1 MRLRNFCLIGFA
13 GLLSLSAVL
22 LFQGASSGGIV
33 TKAAAAIKNGTC
45 PNGTVSS
52 YIGTSCSQGLTTYN
66 WQSYTCTSSPQSIC
80 DSLGI
85 NGSNVKILLDPNGP
99 QTLLIGDTRLWNVT
113 AGQSVDVVIKGT
125 VSGAIY
131 NQNWPHFLGLHGRT
145 GDGVEDNK
153 TTVDCATRGTCTK
166 GNGTSE
172 ILCNATAP
180 PAYCADRKTI
190 NPYLSQQSMFA
201 PATLANPYPLT
212 IEVYLYG
219 GTNGTASLYNVG
231 LHVGN

>member
-1 MRLRNFCLIGFA
+1 MRLHFRLIAFA
-13 GLLSLSAVL
+13 GLLSLGTVL
-22 LFQGASSGGIV
+22 FFQKASIGGGIV
-33 TKAAAAIKNGTC
+33 TSAAAATKSGGC
-45 PNGTVSS
+45 PNGTVAS
-52 YIGTSCSQGLTTYN
+52 YIGTSCSQGQTTYN

-80 DSLGI
+80 DSLGT

-99 QTLLIGDTRLWNVT
+99 QTLLIGDTRLWNVA

-131 NQNWPHFLGLHGRT
+131 NQNWPHFLGLHGQT

-153 TTVDCATRGTCTK
+153 TTVDCASRGTCTK

-219 GTNGTASLYNVG
+219 GTNGTASLYDVG